1 MDGYR
6 TDSTEG
12 IPVRDGMKIT
22 FHTMSLPTAR
32 LIWHT
37 AYIDLFYSK
46 DRKPSGEDYRE
57 YALIRLDGENW
68 EAEGIADNKLIVNM
82 GDDFKGWDVW
92 KDANKEGFDC
102 TVSFRRDDNKIVT
115 TTENLGIGLNVSTT
129 ILDNP
134 FEVYVSLTGDQC
146 ALTNIRIETPSPENE
161 S

>member
-1 MDGYR
+1 
-6 TDSTEG
+6 
-12 IPVRDGMKIT
+12 MKIT

-82 GDDFKGWDVW
+82 GDDFKGWDAW

-102 TVSFRRDDNKIVT
+102 TVSFRRDDNKIIT
-115 TTENLGIGLNVSTT
+115 TTENFGIGLTVTT
-129 ILDNP
+129 TVLDNP
-134 FEVYVSLTGDQC
+134 FDVYVSLTGDQC
-146 ALTNIRIETPSPENE
+146 ALTNIRVING
-161 S
+161 